1 MVDAIEALR
10 NILTANWT
18 KPPEPSIEDIADLD
32 KGDAK
37 RVRLLDNDVIRIFE
51 TAHNEAQPE
60 LLYDYVNEHI
70 NITIDIRTAQSRER
84 LSELRNEVRR
94 IIHGFRK
101 GDGVNFDRAI
111 FKTRT
116 DLSDRSKKLFRYTMQ
131 YEIVSFSLLASADD
145 VIINPSSGGGDASG
159 SFQSYDG
166 DLTAIANLT
175 PADGK
180 FIIGNGTTWITT
192 STVDISANTN
202 LVAGTGISLT
212 DDTLNVGGLTVSE
225 LAANSIQLSSESFAD
240 NDTSLMTSA
249 AIQDKIQ
256 TELSTFTSGVDLT
269 AGTGIII
276 QNETNTASGDYT
288 ATITLDLLD
297 EDNFA
302 SDSATKAAS
311 QQSIKAYVTA
321 QVAALVDSAPAAL
334 DTLNELAAAIN
345 DDASFTST
353 ITTSIGTKL
362 AKASNLS
369 DLADVSTARS
379 NLGLGSIALLSS
391 IDISSNTNLAVGAG
405 LTLSGDTI
413 SSDLTY
419 SSLSNDRILTAAS
432 STSFQGESSFTYD
445 GTILTQRVAS
455 ANPKYIIHAD
465 TDSSPSPI
473 IEMMRGAHDT
483 WGSGDNYQDWRIT
496 NENDLV
502 FDSGTSSV
510 SSGAAQERLKIGS
523 TGTLTINNAYTLPS
537 TDGTANYV
545 LKTNG
550 SGVLSWAADGNTE
563 YNVGDGGL
571 TQNNFT
577 DALKS
582 KLDAIEASA
591 TADQTAAEIRTLVE
605 SASDSNVFTD
615 ADHSKLDAIEASAT
629 ADQTASEI
637 MHY

>member
-1 MVDAIEALR
+1 M
-10 NILTANWT
+10 
-18 KPPEPSIEDIADLD
+18 
-32 KGDAK
+32 
-37 RVRLLDNDVIRIFE
+37 
-51 TAHNEAQPE
+51 
-60 LLYDYVNEHI
+60 
-70 NITIDIRTAQSRER
+70 
-84 LSELRNEVRR
+84 
-94 IIHGFRK
+94 
-101 GDGVNFDRAI
+101 
-111 FKTRT
+111 
-116 DLSDRSKKLFRYTMQ
+116 
-131 YEIVSFSLLASADD
+131 
-145 VIINPSSGGGDASG
+145 
-159 SFQSYDG
+159 
-166 DLTAIANLT
+166 
-175 PADGK
+175 
-180 FIIGNGTTWITT
+180 
-192 STVDISANTN
+192 
-202 LVAGTGISLT
+202 
-212 DDTLNVGGLTVSE
+212 
-225 LAANSIQLSSESFAD
+225 
-240 NDTSLMTSA
+240 
-249 AIQDKIQ
+249 
-256 TELSTFTSGVDLT
+256 
-269 AGTGIII
+269 
-276 QNETNTASGDYT
+276 
-288 ATITLDLLD
+288 
-297 EDNFA
+297 A

-321 QVAALVDSAPAAL
+321 QVAALVDSAPDAL

-369 DLADVSTARS
+369 DLASVSTARS

-419 SSLSNDRILTAAS
+419 SSLSNNRILTAAS

-483 WGSGDNYQDWRIT
+483 WGSGDNFQDWRIT

-550 SGVLSWAADGNTE
+550 NGVLSWAADGNTE

-571 TQNNFT
+571 TQ
-577 DALKS
+577 K
-582 KLDAIEASA
+582 
-591 TADQTAAEIRTLVE
+591 
-605 SASDSNVFTD
+605 
-615 ADHSKLDAIEASAT
+615 
-629 ADQTASEI
+629 
-637 MHY
+637 